1 MVLELDEQVVLAED
15 VLELGGP
22 LKCELLVTDKQR
34 LQHDAT
40 EAAGGGDEAFVVA
53 RQQLPVDARL
63 VVVALE
69 IRSRGQLEQVLVAL
83 RRLSQQRQVVVE
95 LVAAVAV
102 PTAVIDLAA
111 AHWALEAGVGRHVRL
126 GADDRIDAVGVAGL
140 VEVKDAVHVAVVGD
154 PERRLAILCSRR
166 DQVPDPRRA
175 VEHRVLG
182 VGVEMGE

>member
-53 RQQLPVDARL
+53 RKQFPVDARL

-83 RRLSQQRQVVVE
+83 RRLRQQCQVVVE
-95 LVAAVAV
+95 LVAAVAIA
-102 PTAVIDLAA
+102 TAVIDLAA
-111 AHWALEAGVGRHVRL
+111 AHRALEARVGRHVRL
-126 GADDRIDAVGVAGL
+126 GADDRVDAVGVTGL
-140 VEVKDAVHVAVVGD
+140 IEVKDAVHVAVVGD

-175 VEHRVLG
+175 VEH
-182 VGVEMGE
+182 